1 MTMRQKGSKK
11 KHVSASRHTLKDNK
25 AQSAPPEPPAY
36 LFKYKSIDDN
46 HLEYSSHI
54 FTDNQLYFCA
64 PEAFNDPFDCKFQLS
79 LHGPQSKRRQFSEK
93 ILKKRYPD
101 LNRKERRTTF
111 SREGKNV
118 IQPDFGEKT
127 RKLMFKELNQ
137 WGICCLSEVNDDIL
151 MWSHYGN
158 AHHGFCLAFSTQQGP
173 VQLGV
178 ELPTEIAIPLPVK
191 YSPQYP
197 LVNPII
203 GKDMNATLLTKANQW
218 KYEQEWRIIT
228 PKRTGLLS
236 FPSQCLTGVIFG
248 CRMSEKHKESIRD
261 WCRNREPA
269 ITYYEARESED
280 SYALNI
286 VEIS

>member
-1 MTMRQKGSKK
+1 MGKKGNEKK
-11 KHVSASRHTLKDNK
+11 PVSASRRTPKDNK
-25 AQSAPPEPPAY
+25 VQSSPPEPPAHLY
-36 LFKYKSIDDN
+36 KYKSIDDN

-54 FTDNQLYFCA
+54 FTHNELYFCA

-79 LHGPQSKRRQFSEK
+79 LHGSQSKRRQFSEK

-101 LNRKERRTTF
+101 LNRKERRTTY

-118 IQPDFGEKT
+118 IQPDFEEKT
-127 RKLMFKELNQ
+127 RKLMFKELNK

-158 AHHGFCLAFSTQQGP
+158 AHHGFCLEFSTQQGP
-173 VQLGV
+173 VQFVV

-197 LVNPII
+197 IVNPIV
-203 GKDMNATLLTKANQW
+203 GKEMNATLLTKANQW

-248 CRMSEKHKESIRD
+248 CKMSEKHKELIRT
-261 WCRNREPA
+261 WCQDRQPA
-269 ITYYEARESED
+269 ITYYQTRQSAD
-280 SYALNI
+280 SYQLHIN
-286 VEIS
+286 EIP